1 MSVTDGSITV
11 TGEAEKTVRVTGT
24 VTANSIPSFDPTLT
38 GVYVTA
44 VVDAPGVVAANTFI
58 ALYNPPASGL
68 NLYMTAF
75 AVSAYVATDAA
86 VVGSV
91 ELRRFSGPSGGVDST
106 AGIVKVNS
114 ASPTP
119 SAQVFTS
126 NPTVTLGNSF
136 GAVPPP
142 LSAGSFNGVAQV
154 LINAPVPVVLAEGEG
169 ILWRTAA
176 GDVDQ
181 RWNLGFTWVEIPN

>member
-1 MSVTDGSITV
+1 MPGQYIGISDEQNDKLAIDSLGALTV
-11 TGEAEKTVRVTGT
+11 
-24 VTANSIPSFDPTLT
+24 NSIPSFNPGLT

-44 VVDAPGVVAANTFI
+44 VMDAPGVVAANNFI
-58 ALYNPPASGL
+58 ALYNPAASGV

-91 ELRRFSGPSGGVDST
+91 QLRRFTNPSGGVDST
-106 AGIVKVNS
+106 ASVVKVNS
-114 ASPTP
+114 ASGAPG
-119 SAQVFTS
+119 AQVLTS

-142 LSAGSFNGVAQV
+142 LSAGSFNAVAQV

-169 ILWRTAA
+169 ILWRTPA

-181 RWNLGFTWVEIPN
+181 RWNLGFTWAEIAN